1 MAPIELLQKK
11 KIGGKDVK
19 RDRVLSIVELADL
32 VTQLPPANLHKGTVL
47 GLWLIL
53 STGCRV
59 GELMGAVWVDA
70 NPSRLQ
76 RSGVKRAFAIPPQLH
91 SKRSSRTTSVLSSGR
106 LRSSLVKPVQFT
118 CHRRCPDALNTDATD
133 LDRAA

>member
-76 RSGVKRAFAIPPQLH
+76 RSEARVCDTPAIAFETEFPHDL
-91 SKRSSRTTSVLSSGR
+91 RTV
-106 LRSSLVKPVQFT
+106 
-118 CHRRCPDALNTDATD
+118 
-133 LDRAA
+133 

>member
-76 RSGVKRAFAIPPQLH
+76 RTGVKRAFAIPRNCIRNGVPA
-91 SKRSSRTTSVLSSGR
+91 RPPYCRAVGCVPRWSSQSS
-106 LRSSLVKPVQFT
+106 SHVIV
-118 CHRRCPDALNTDATD
+118 DAPT
-133 LDRAA
+133 R